1 MLKKV
6 LGSKSLMVVRCL
18 LGSSFLLA
26 VQTTSAATL
35 LDYLTDAEGRYTGPT
50 VEEQVA
56 KMDTDNNG
64 FCDVNEIR
72 EYLES
77 EHGKG
82 YMQATL
88 DRWQTNSQSKSCG
101 TTNYVDDFTIGAAD

>member
-1 MLKKV
+1 MLKRIV
-6 LGSKSLMVVRCL
+6 GIGLFIIL
-18 LGSSFLLA
+18 
-26 VQTTSAATL
+26 QSAQGATL
-35 LDYLTDAEGRYTGPT
+35 LEYLTDAEGRYAGPT
-50 VEEQVA
+50 VEDQIEKIDQ
-56 KMDTDNNG
+56 DHNG

-72 EYLES
+72 AYLES

-101 TTNYVDDFTIGAAD
+101 TTNYVDDFTIESTN